1 MNQPENNIFNGDIGE
16 IVSIFYA
23 KENTEKEDMAVISFD
38 GNEITFTKKDFHQF
52 THAYCCSI
60 HKSQG
65 SEFPI
70 VVLPVVRSYYRMLR
84 RNLLYTAITRSKKF
98 LILCGEESALEWGVK
113 NNEDSLR
120 QTSLTMRLVQTEEV
134 MDAELAA
141 LQKELPFSVH
151 DANIGMEG
159 ITPFDFMHE

>member
-1 MNQPENNIFNGDIGE
+1 MMGMKSPLQ
-16 IVSIFYA
+16 
-23 KENTEKEDMAVISFD
+23 
-38 GNEITFTKKDFHQF
+38 KKDFHQF

-120 QTSLTMRLVQTEEV
+120 QTSLTMRLVQTEQI
-134 MDAELAA
+134 MDAELEA
-141 LQKELPFSVH
+141 LQKSFRLAYMTQILAWRESLHLILCMSRRLPYGSLLV
-151 DANIGMEG
+151 
-159 ITPFDFMHE
+159 

>member
-1 MNQPENNIFNGDIGE
+1 
-16 IVSIFYA
+16 
-23 KENTEKEDMAVISFD
+23 
-38 GNEITFTKKDFHQF
+38 
-52 THAYCCSI
+52 
-60 HKSQG
+60 
-65 SEFPI
+65 
-70 VVLPVVRSYYRMLR
+70 MLR

-120 QTSLTMRLVQTEEV
+120 QTSLTMRLVQTEQI
-134 MDAELAA
+134 MDAELEA
-141 LQKELPFSVH
+141 LQKQLPFSVH